1 MEVDNK
7 KMDNNIF
14 GLILTVASI
23 FLAVLGFFVNDN
35 ESHILLLL
43 MIALFII
50 SILCILLKQNEIAC
64 CVILVMIF
72 VCVSVCFEA
81 ESAPPP
87 SVPPTTG
94 TSSQTGEQQ
103 TDAVEPPI
111 IDTEQTKPKETE
123 QPMPEET
130 EPPKPKETEEKVE
143 INYFIYSVDNAG
155 ETAKLAISGETAG
168 VKPQWRSS
176 DADIVKVDSSGEITA
191 IGSGDAS
198 IYAEIQYEGR
208 QYYSKIEISVDLVRI
223 NTAAYTL
230 KYLESLPDGLDQ
242 GSDQYRNMVEYHELY
257 ATEVGA
263 LASINHEN
271 YTPDEDPVKI
281 GYVYYHWCA
290 GDYNDPNL
298 FVVETHKNEPAPY
311 CYNHNR
317 TSSYEKGPYKKS
329 NGQIVDL
336 NKFTCFYSE
345 KESEYEECI
354 DDSKCWWID
363 SSSICNDSY
372 WYWKIPVYKTEY
384 TGYDTALTITFKG

>member
-1 MEVDNK
+1 MDKETNNTGESILGPVTGIASLLISALGLLEIS
-7 KMDNNIF
+7 KMDAPF
-14 GLILTVASI
+14 KDL
-23 FLAVLGFFVNDN
+23 
-35 ESHILLLL
+35 
-43 MIALFII
+43 LFIAVVAFLII
-50 SILCILLKQNEIAC
+50 SFVCIISKQNILAAC
-64 CVILVMIF
+64 IVILVTIF
-72 VCVSVCFEA
+72 YLYAIFELPSTDGGDNGVETSPQIDTA
-81 ESAPPP
+81 EP
-87 SVPPTTG
+87 SVINP
-94 TSSQTGEQQ
+94 
-103 TDAVEPPI
+103 EPS
-111 IDTEQTKPKETE
+111 KPKETE
-123 QPMPEET
+123 QSKPKET

-168 VKPQWRSS
+168 MKPQWRSS
-176 DADIVKVDSSGEITA
+176 DADIVKVDPSGEITA

-208 QYYSKIEISVDLVRI
+208 QYYSKIEISVDLVPI
-223 NTAAYTL
+223 NTATYTL

-242 GSDQYRNMVEYHELY
+242 GSDQYRNMVEYHDLY
-257 ATEVGA
+257 ATEVDA
-263 LASINHEN
+263 LASINHVD
-271 YTPDEDPVKI
+271 YTPDGDPVKI

-298 FVVETHKNEPAPY
+298 FVVETHMNEPAPY

-345 KESEYEECI
+345 KESEYEECS

-384 TGYDTALTITFKG
+384 TGYDTAFTITVKG